1 MKKITSKLIEGY
13 KKYLI
18 EEEKSSAT
26 VEKYVRD
33 VNAFNCW
40 IGSRPLE
47 KMTVLEYKEYLIQNY
62 MPASVN
68 SMLSSINNF
77 FSYNEWHNLKVKT
90 VKTQKQIFSREEK
103 ELTKAEYHRLLTAAK
118 NKKDERLF
126 MLMQTVCSTGIRI
139 SELRF
144 ITVEALKQKKATI
157 NLKGKIRIIMI
168 PDELCKML
176 SQYVKKHRILSGSVF
191 VSRTGKTLDRSN
203 IWRLMK
209 ALCNEAKVQYEKVFP
224 HNLRHLFARTFYS
237 IQKDIIRLADI
248 LGHSSINTTRIYTME
263 NGEVHRRQIQRLGL
277 LINKKTT

>member
-1 MKKITSKLIEGY
+1 MKKITNKLIESY

-40 IGSRPLE
+40 IGSRTLE

-62 MPASVN
+62 MPSSVN

-90 VKTQKQIFSREEK
+90 VKAQKQIFSREEK

-126 MLMQTVCSTGIRI
+126 RD
-139 SELRF
+139 
-144 ITVEALKQKKATI
+144 LKYYI
-157 NLKGKIRIIMI
+157 
-168 PDELCKML
+168 
-176 SQYVKKHRILSGSVF
+176 F
-191 VSRTGKTLDRSN
+191 V
-203 IWRLMK
+203 
-209 ALCNEAKVQYEKVFP
+209 
-224 HNLRHLFARTFYS
+224 
-237 IQKDIIRLADI
+237 
-248 LGHSSINTTRIYTME
+248 
-263 NGEVHRRQIQRLGL
+263 
-277 LINKKTT
+277 